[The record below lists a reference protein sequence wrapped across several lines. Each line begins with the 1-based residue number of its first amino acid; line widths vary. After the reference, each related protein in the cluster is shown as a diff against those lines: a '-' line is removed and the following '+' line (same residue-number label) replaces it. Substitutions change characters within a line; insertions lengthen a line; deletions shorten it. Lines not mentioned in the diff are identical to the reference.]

1 MDISKISGVGEY
13 SLLTQ
18 YVVTVYKKFISLLR
32 FVFSVK

>member
-18 YVVTVYKKFISLLR
+18 YVVTVYKKIYQFITIHI
-32 FVFSVK
+32 